1 MILHRQNV
9 ESWNPAVSKSPPL
22 SFQTLCATPPALLP
36 RSQLKLGRRL
46 MTDKRQSKS
55 QLQLKYQMAQ
65 EHTSE
70 ERALLTLCW
79 CYNIPNSLARNPR
92 QVTNPPKQH
101 FDT

>member
-1 MILHRQNV
+1 
-9 ESWNPAVSKSPPL
+9 
-22 SFQTLCATPPALLP
+22 
-36 RSQLKLGRRL
+36 

-79 CYNIPNSLARNPR
+79 CYNIPNSVARNPR
-92 QVTNPPKQH
+92 QVTNPPK
-101 FDT
+101 